1 MRCCPSMA
9 GSLSPTRLGDRL
21 DDVGSKV
28 SREVEEI
35 VETLKLS
42 ADATSDYG
50 AALEQA
56 GL

>member
-1 MRCCPSMA
+1 MA